1 MGVIRKLRVMNKIGL
16 IAGNGRF
23 PIIFAENAKGMGL
36 QVVAVAHIG
45 ETISDISRLADKT
58 FWIRVG
64 ELGKMIKIFK
74 EEEISDVVMAGG
86 IKKTRLFTDIRPD
99 LRSILLLGRLKN
111 NDDDGILRGVASE
124 LEKEGI
130 IVRESTLYLSA
141 LLAQQGLMTSRKPTK
156 DEVADIKYGWGI
168 AKEIGRYDIGQCIVV
183 KKKTVLAVEA
193 VDGTDETIRRGGRL
207 GKDGAVVIKA
217 CKPQQD
223 LRFDI
228 PAIGTNTI
236 SAMVEV
242 SATVLAVEAGKTIL
256 LDKEEVIRRANEGDI
271 SIIGVER

>member
-1 MGVIRKLRVMNKIGL
+1 MKKIGL

-23 PIIFAENAKGMGL
+23 PIIFAENAKKIGL
-36 QVVAVAHIG
+36 QVIAVAHIG
-45 ETISDISRLADKT
+45 ETISDISRLADKI

-64 ELGKMIKIFK
+64 ELGKIIKIFK
-74 EEEISDVVMAGG
+74 GEGVSDVVMAGG
-86 IKKTRLFTDIRPD
+86 IKKTRLFTEIRPD
-99 LRSILLLGRLKN
+99 LRSLLLLARLKDN
-111 NDDDGILRGVASE
+111 NDDGILRGVASE
-124 LEKEGI
+124 LEREGI
-130 IVRESTLYLSA
+130 TVRESTLYLSA
-141 LLAQQGLMTSRKPTK
+141 LLAQNGLMTSRKPTK
-156 DEVADIKYGWGI
+156 DEMADIEFGWRI

-207 GKDGAVVIKA
+207 GKEGGVVIKA

-236 SAMVEV
+236 SAMIEV
-242 SATVLAVEAGKTIL
+242 SAAVLAVEAGKTIL
-256 LDKEEVIRRANEGDI
+256 LDKEDVIRKAEEGNI
-271 SIIGVER
+271 SIIGVAR

>member
-1 MGVIRKLRVMNKIGL
+1 MNKIGL

-36 QVVAVAHIG
+36 EVIAVAHRG
-45 ETISDISRLADKT
+45 ETISGLEGFVDKT

-64 ELGKMIKIFK
+64 ELGKLIKIFK
-74 EEEISDVVMAGG
+74 NEGIKDVVMAGG
-86 IKKTRLFTDIRPD
+86 IKKTRLFADIKPD
-99 LRSILLLGRLKN
+99 LRSLMLLGRLKN
-111 NDDDGILRGVASE
+111 NNDDGILRAVASE

-130 IVRESTLYLSA
+130 IVRESTIYLTS
-141 LLAQQGLMTSRKPTK
+141 LLAQKGLMTKRRLTK
-156 DEVADIKYGWGI
+156 GEMEDIEFGWEI

-207 GKDGAVVIKA
+207 GKEGALVIKA
-217 CKPQQD
+217 CKPHQD

-228 PAIGTNTI
+228 PAIGPDTI
-236 SAMVEV
+236 SAMGEV
-242 SATVLAVEAGKTIL
+242 SAVVLAVEAGKTVL
-256 LDKEEVIRRANEGDI
+256 LDKEEVIRIANESNI
-271 SIIGVER
+271 SIIGVET